1 LSRNRGCHTRY
12 SDDGGERADSYTSN
26 ISTIKRQLFHGE
38 DLHDFP
44 IVVLMHATNCTTT
57 IFDMARAV
65 SAAIPFDWGI
75 LLTGYLPSYFYDRG
89 VVDKSMSLDELSR
102 RADVNARI
110 DEGLTAVDFSS
121 SIRNGVLPRVDPDD
135 HLGSAGLARR
145 QS

>member
-1 LSRNRGCHTRY
+1 
-12 SDDGGERADSYTSN
+12 
-26 ISTIKRQLFHGE
+26 
-38 DLHDFP
+38 
-44 IVVLMHATNCTTT
+44 
-57 IFDMARAV
+57 MARAV